1 MFKNCPFAMSWRRI
15 QYAKGANNATI
26 SIVRIMYFVILEN
39 IRGDFSDNT
48 SFLAFK
54 LRIIFKNIGR
64 SVRTVPCK
72 APTPSSPP
80 PTPYD
85 PTLVVKQQTMLKLSW
100 NANKHRNIQ
109 AKLYRQLV
117 CQFWIAFLVPCLGR
131 KWGHRLNCKTLYLSW
146 SVSLFIR

>member
-1 MFKNCPFAMSWRRI
+1 MSWRRI

-54 LRIIFKNIGR
+54 LRIIFKNFGR

-80 PTPYD
+80 PHP
-85 PTLVVKQQTMLKLSW
+85 L
-100 NANKHRNIQ
+100 
-109 AKLYRQLV
+109 
-117 CQFWIAFLVPCLGR
+117 
-131 KWGHRLNCKTLYLSW
+131 W
-146 SVSLFIR
+146 SDSRS